1 MIHFMLHNNLINI
14 IKYGNCHH
22 NSLASCLCYM
32 KLSEIVW
39 GELVCH
45 VTRTVISEETLE
57 HMVPAHQL
65 SPGGSRI
72 PLLTNT

>member
-1 MIHFMLHNNLINI
+1 
-14 IKYGNCHH
+14 
-22 NSLASCLCYM
+22 M